1 MHRVKLRFIPQATGE
16 GGMGLVFATGSNI
29 DVLVIEKPLPTEQQP
44 EELAEETPES
54 LGLFLFIGIAII
66 IIAAVLIILIKKLK
80 KK

>member
-1 MHRVKLRFIPQATGE
+1 
-16 GGMGLVFATGSNI
+16 MGLVFATGSNI